1 MRTVPRRCLTGGRR
15 CHPIRTHTD
24 CNVPESTTIGTPP
37 ADDPDRFP
45 FTDDHRMLLRIRDTP
60 YEGSWDDFVH
70 DLRARAEGRPH
81 VFEIVPASEPMKATI
96 AGHLTM
102 IEHMQSWE
110 AAQGRALRADEGNSQ
125 VG

>member
-1 MRTVPRRCLTGGRR
+1 MTGPLRAQR
-15 CHPIRTHTD
+15 IPDAIV
-24 CNVPESTTIGTPP
+24 NVPGHMEAITTGTS
-37 ADDPDRFP
+37 ADEGWKRLSL
-45 FTDDHRMLLRIRDTP
+45 TDEHRMLLQIRDTL

-81 VFEIVPASEPMKATI
+81 VFEIVPASERMKATI

-110 AAQGRALRADEGNSQ
+110 TAHGRALRPDEGRSAES
-125 VG
+125 

>member
-1 MRTVPRRCLTGGRR
+1 MA
-15 CHPIRTHTD
+15 
-24 CNVPESTTIGTPP
+24 
-37 ADDPDRFP
+37 ADAEGDDSEGAIIETCPNAGADRFP
-45 FTDDHRMLLRIRDTP
+45 LTDDHRMLLQIRDTL

-81 VFEIVPASEPMKATI
+81 VFEIVPASERMKATI

-102 IEHMQSWE
+102 IEQMQSWE
-110 AAQGRALRADEGNSQ
+110 AAHGRALRADEGDSQ